1 MPDDGVL
8 DLGIALFRALARLG
22 WRGAAARRSAAQL
35 GAAQRII
42 VVINRITAAQRSTN
56 STRQR
61 LDSSSAPTASQRQR
75 QPRLARHHY
84 FRPRPANL
92 FIVAQPAAVAA
103 APSPSPSSSTH
114 SPTHPLTH
122 SLNLPALLGSPRTLI
137 LLQGLAS
144 SFVTS
149 ASARS
154 SPFSAR
160 PPGSIAPPRP
170 DLIALTCS
178 SDCTCTSTRADCPA
192 PACTT
197 IYRSRQTPLPCRA
210 VLPSYRAAPCLTH
223 RHRHLTLIP
232 GPCIQPNHAPTIST
246 HTRRTASS
254 SSRAPRSCLGFLI
267 RLSFNPP
274 IQLATIR
281 PSSFLHL
288 HHNLLFSNHHPHLL
302 PPQTFT

>member
-1 MPDDGVL
+1 MGKEKMPDDGVL

-114 SPTHPLTH
+114 SPTH
-122 SLNLPALLGSPRTLI
+122 SINLPALLCVPRTLI

-192 PACTT
+192 PACT
-197 IYRSRQTPLPCRA
+197 IIHRSQQTPLSCRA
-210 VLPSYRAAPCLTH
+210 VSPSYRTAPCLTH

-232 GPCIQPNHAPTIST
+232 GPCIQPNHAPDHLDPHSPHCLLVISST
-246 HTRRTASS
+246 SQL
-254 SSRAPRSCLGFLI
+254 PR
-267 RLSFNPP
+267 
-274 IQLATIR
+274 
-281 PSSFLHL
+281 
-288 HHNLLFSNHHPHLL
+288 LLDTSKL
-302 PPQTFT
+302 

>member
-61 LDSSSAPTASQRQR
+61 LDSSSAPTASQRQASACQASLFSASAR
-75 QPRLARHHY
+75 QSLLRRSARS
-84 FRPRPANL
+84 RSR
-92 FIVAQPAAVAA
+92 
-103 APSPSPSSSTH
+103 STI
-114 SPTHPLTH
+114 SISILIHPLIH
-122 SLNLPALLGSPRTLI
+122 SLNQSASPPWLPPRTLI

-149 ASARS
+149 PHLHAF

-192 PACTT
+192 PACT
-197 IYRSRQTPLPCRA
+197 IVHRSQQTPLPCRA
-210 VLPSYRAAPCLTH
+210 VLPSYPHRAVPH
-223 RHRHLTLIP
+223 S
-232 GPCIQPNHAPTIST
+232 PT
-246 HTRRTASS
+246 SS
-254 SSRAPRSCLGFLI
+254 SDAHPWPLHPTQPRPDHLDPHSPHCLLVI
-267 RLSFNPP
+267 SSTSQLPRLLDTSK
-274 IQLATIR
+274 L
-281 PSSFLHL
+281 
-288 HHNLLFSNHHPHLL
+288 
-302 PPQTFT
+302 